1 MELTLKPEVEA
12 LLQQKLSSGWYEDS
26 NHVIETALHALSDRD
41 ALKSSGL
48 DDFIQE
54 GIDAADRGELYSEE
68 EVRAHLA
75 AVRSKL

>member
-12 LLQQKLSSGWYEDS
+12 LIQQQLRSGRYHDP
-26 NHVIETALHALSDRD
+26 NDVLETALHALSDGI
-41 ALKSSGL
+41 ALRTANL

-68 EVRAHLA
+68 EVRAHLS